1 MRVAAEQDEFLGPLF
16 DAPAHEPLF
25 TWIESGAI
33 VFAAAV
39 KVRDRAALV
48 LLLPVRTNE
57 EETRRVG
64 RRLARAGARA
74 LEELIVR
81 RKRTSHP

>member
-1 MRVAAEQDEFLGPLF
+1 
-16 DAPAHEPLF
+16 
-25 TWIESGAI
+25 
-33 VFAAAV
+33 
-39 KVRDRAALV
+39 
-48 LLLPVRTNE
+48 
-57 EETRRVG
+57 VG